1 MKSMRIIL
9 IQPPVQD
16 FYQTGIRTYPLG
28 LASLA
33 AVLLDGGFEV
43 EILDAH
49 DPSLRKTIPLPA
61 GFRYIRKYYA
71 LDNKSPYKLFD
82 QYFHFGLDL
91 SEIRTH
97 IQRRQPDLVGIA
109 ALFSPY
115 SGLAIDIARLAKD
128 IDPDIITVMGGA
140 HVWSMPEH
148 VLNTDAVDF
157 VIRGEA
163 EWSLLR
169 LCQELARGQPGM
181 DRLAAI
187 PGIGLKTGKSIFLH
201 PDYAMI
207 DDLDSL
213 PIPARHLLAPDRYT
227 MNGDRYTM
235 LLTSRGC
242 PYSCG
247 FCALS
252 ATPCSTY
259 RTRAVESVLNEINLC
274 SRQYNIS
281 RFDIED
287 DNFTADKRH
296 AAAILNGVRGLTDAN
311 VRLSAMNGI
320 SACNLTP
327 ELLKAMKETG
337 FTHIDLALVTHDPG
351 QRRIIAR
358 PGRLEEFDA
367 ILKSVH
373 GQRFNTT
380 VHIILGLPGDSIDNM
395 LQTLLHLMARPCLI
409 GANIYYPVPGS
420 TLFHRHR
427 ENIRHHDPAFWRS
440 TLASCESRA
449 GQRDEYMTLF
459 YLTRIVNYAKRLLGK
474 ANGSG
479 AGRTL
484 EEWIDNRF
492 AALVEPEDRK
502 RLSDRIIRR
511 ETRWSTD
518 ALGAFMLRRF
528 AVKRQVE
535 KLAIGNDEQG
545 IKYMFTDE
553 FCPQEIV
560 EDFWERA
567 RSRPIIGPGA

>member
-1 MKSMRIIL
+1 MRIIL

-43 EILDAH
+43 VILDAH

-61 GFRYIRKYYA
+61 EFRYIRKYYA
-71 LDNKSPYKLFD
+71 LDNKSPFKLFD

-91 SEIRTH
+91 PEIESH
-97 IQRRQPDLVGIA
+97 IRRQKPDLVGIA
-109 ALFSPY
+109 SLFSPY
-115 SGLAIDIARLAKD
+115 SSLAIDIARLVKD
-128 IDPDIITVMGGA
+128 IDPEIITIMGGA
-140 HVWSMPEH
+140 HVWSMPEQ
-148 VLNTDAVDF
+148 VLNAGPVDF

-169 LCQELARGQPGM
+169 LCQELVRGRPGI
-181 DRLAAI
+181 DRLIAI
-187 PGIGLKTGKSIFLH
+187 PGIGFKTGKSIFLH

-213 PIPARHLLAPDRYT
+213 PIPARHLLDPDRYT
-227 MNGDRYTM
+227 MAGDRYTM
-235 LLTSRGC
+235 ILTSRGC

-259 RTRAVESVLNEINLC
+259 RTRAVESVLNEITFC
-274 SRQYNIS
+274 YRQYNIS

-296 AAAILNGVRGLTDAN
+296 AATILNGVKAMANAN

-327 ELLKAMKETG
+327 QLLMAMKETG
-337 FTHIDLALVTHDPG
+337 FTHIDLALVTHDAG
-351 QRRIIAR
+351 QRRLIAR
-358 PGRLEEFDA
+358 PGRLAEFDA
-367 ILKSVH
+367 TLKSVH
-373 GQRFNTT
+373 AQRFKTT
-380 VHIILGLPGDSIDNM
+380 VHVILGLPGDSIDNM

-420 TLFHRHR
+420 TLFRRHQ
-427 ENIRHHDPAFWRS
+427 ENIRHHDPSFWRS
-440 TLASCESRA
+440 TLASCESYA

-459 YLTRIVNYAKRLLGK
+459 YLTRIINYAKYLLGK
-474 ANGSG
+474 ADGSG
-479 AGRTL
+479 NERPL

-492 AALVEPEDRK
+492 VALVEPEDRK
-502 RLSDRIIRR
+502 RLSDTIIHRQ
-511 ETRWSTD
+511 TRWSTD

-528 AVKRQVE
+528 AAKKQIE

-553 FCPQEIV
+553 FCRQEII
-560 EDFWERA
+560 EDFWARA
-567 RSRPIIGPGA
+567 WSRPIIGPGA